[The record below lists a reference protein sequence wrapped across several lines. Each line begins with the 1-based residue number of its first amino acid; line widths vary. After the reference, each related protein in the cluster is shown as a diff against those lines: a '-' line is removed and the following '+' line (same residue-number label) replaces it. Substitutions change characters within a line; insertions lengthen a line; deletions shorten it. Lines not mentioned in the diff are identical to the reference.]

1 MYKITRKTTEKP
13 MQFMLGDTV
22 VEFKLP
28 NETAVARFKE
38 LQGELAALHQ
48 QKDDP
53 AIVEKI
59 GECIIK
65 LMRLF
70 FGDEVTE
77 TMLVFFD
84 GNYVEMIEQMFPYIN
99 KVIIPEIK
107 KRSKARAK
115 AMKRRK

>member
-1 MYKITRKTTEKP
+1 MYKITRKATEKP
-13 MQFMLGDTV
+13 MRFMLGDTV

-28 NETAVARFKE
+28 NETAVSRFKE
-38 LQGELAALHQ
+38 IQGELAALHQ

-59 GECIIK
+59 GDCIIR

-70 FGDEVTE
+70 FGDDVTE
-77 TMLVFFD
+77 EMLVFFE
-84 GNYVEMIEQMFPYIN
+84 GNYIEMIEQLFPYIN
-99 KVIIPEIK
+99 KELIPEIK
-107 KRSKARAK
+107 RRSKIRAK